1 MVDQETRR
9 KQIRDSQKKRRIRA
23 RKEGLCT
30 ICCNNK
36 AAAGRV
42 TCDRCR
48 QVIVNVRK
56 KHDMV

>member
-9 KQIRDSQKKRRIRA
+9 AQIRNSQKKRRIRA

-36 AAAGRV
+36 ATAGRV

-48 QVIVNVRK
+48 QVITNARV
-56 KHDMV
+56 KHDLV